1 MFSAL
6 CSSSFFPAL
15 PDRKAL
21 KIDVAFVPEEVHPS
35 EITDKSVLIVD
46 ILRATSTITTAIA
59 NGASYLI
66 PVDIPKE
73 AFELYEQLDR
83 NAILGGEVGG
93 KRIEGFDLGN
103 SASEYLPSIV
113 EGKPIIMRT
122 TNGTRTINVCKSA
135 LNLVIGSFLNKT
147 SCCRYLLG
155 LGCDILIVCSG
166 EEGHFGIED
175 AVFAGACVHILHQQ
189 VSNIK
194 KTDSALACEM
204 MYQQCKSDILDL
216 LRKSEHGKYLVD
228 IGLGYDLILCAK
240 EDITTVVP
248 VYRDGKIIKAKGV

>member
-1 MFSAL
+1 MFPIL
-6 CSSSFFPAL
+6 CSSSFFSAL
-15 PDRKAL
+15 PDQKAL

-66 PVDIPKE
+66 PVNTPKE
-73 AFELYEQLDR
+73 AFELYEQHDR

-93 KRIEGFDLGN
+93 KRISGFDLGN
-103 SASEYLPSIV
+103 SASEYLPSVI

-122 TNGTRTINVCKSA
+122 TNGTRTINICKHA
-135 LNLVIGSFLNKT
+135 LNLVIGSFFNKT
-147 SCCRYLLG
+147 SCCRYLLE

-175 AVFAGACVHILHQQ
+175 AVFAGACVHIFHQQ
-189 VSNIK
+189 MPNIE
-194 KTDSALACEM
+194 KTDPALACEM
-204 MYQQCKSDILDL
+204 MYQQCKSDILGL
-216 LRKSEHGKYLVD
+216 LCKSEHGKSLID
-228 IGLGYDLILCAK
+228 IGLGDDLILCAK
-240 EDITTVVP
+240 EDTTTVVP
-248 VYRDGKIIKAKGV
+248 VYRDGKIVSA

>member
-6 CSSSFFPAL
+6 CSSSFFSAL
-15 PDRKAL
+15 PDQKAL

-46 ILRATSTITTAIA
+46 ILRATSTITVAIA

-66 PVDIPKE
+66 PVNTPKE
-73 AFELYEQLDR
+73 AFELYEHHHR
-83 NAILGGEVGG
+83 NAILGGEVEG
-93 KRIEGFDLGN
+93 KRIAGFDLGN
-103 SASEYLPSIV
+103 SASEYLPSVV

-147 SCCRYLLG
+147 SCCRYLLE

-166 EEGHFGIED
+166 KEGHFGIED
-175 AVFAGACVHILHQQ
+175 AVFAGACVYILHQQ
-189 VSNIK
+189 MSNIE
-194 KTDSALACEM
+194 KTDSAFACEM
-204 MYQQCKSDILDL
+204 MYQQSQSDILGL
-216 LRKSEHGKYLVD
+216 LCKSEHGKYLVD
-228 IGLGYDLILCAK
+228 IGLGDDLILCAK
-240 EDITTVVP
+240 EDITTDVP
-248 VYRDGKIIKAKGV
+248 VYRDGRIIRR